1 MIEQLIEI
9 LIEKFRD
16 QKDRGGHPYIEHIF
30 RVAEEAEALQVGSY
44 ITGLIHDALEDTDLT
59 ADDLFLLGVRNADIN
74 RVSVLTRKPDD
85 VYEHYINRIKKYAKQ
100 YNDKIILAVKIADLN
115 DNLNASRLKG
125 LSNQDL
131 LRLQRYMNA
140 RKKLSATLDNLN
152 RNSK

>member
-1 MIEQLIEI
+1 MTEQLIEV

-74 RVSVLTRKPDD
+74 RVSVLTRKSDD

-125 LSNQDL
+125 LNNQDL

-140 RKKLSATLDNLN
+140 RKKLSATLNNLN

>member
-1 MIEQLIEI
+1 MTEQLIEV

-16 QKDRGGHPYIEHIF
+16 KKDRGGHPYIEHIF

-59 ADDLFLLGVRNADIN
+59 ADDLFLFGVRNADIN
-74 RVSVLTRKPDD
+74 RVSVLTRKSDD

-125 LSNQDL
+125 LNNQDL

>member
-1 MIEQLIEI
+1 MTEQLIEV

-16 QKDRGGHPYIEHIF
+16 KKDRGGHPYIEHIF

-44 ITGLIHDALEDTDLT
+44 VSGLIHDALEDTDLT

-115 DNLNASRLKG
+115 DNLNASTLKG

>member
-16 QKDRGGHPYIEHIF
+16 KKDRGGHPYIEHIF

-85 VYEHYINRIKKYAKQ
+85 VYEHYINRIKKYANQ

-125 LSNQDL
+125 LNNQDL

-140 RKKLSATLDNLN
+140 RKKLSATLNNLN

>member
-1 MIEQLIEI
+1 MTEQLIEV

-16 QKDRGGHPYIEHIF
+16 KKDRGGHPYIEHIF

-44 ITGLIHDALEDTDLT
+44 VAGLIHDALEDTDLT

-115 DNLNASRLKG
+115 DNLNVSRLKG
-125 LSNQDL
+125 LNNQDL
-131 LRLQRYMNA
+131 LRIQRYMNA

>member
-1 MIEQLIEI
+1 MTEQLIEV

-16 QKDRGGHPYIEHIF
+16 KKDRGGHPYIEHIF

-44 ITGLIHDALEDTDLT
+44 VSGLIHDALEDTDLT

-85 VYEHYINRIKKYAKQ
+85 VYEHYINRIKKHAKQ

>member
-1 MIEQLIEI
+1 MTEQLIEV

-16 QKDRGGHPYIEHIF
+16 KKDRGGHPYIEHIF

-59 ADDLFLLGVRNADIN
+59 ADYLFLLGVRNADIN

-125 LSNQDL
+125 LNNQDL

>member
-1 MIEQLIEI
+1 MIEQLIEV

-125 LSNQDL
+125 LNNQDL

>member
-1 MIEQLIEI
+1 MIEQLIEV

-100 YNDKIILAVKIADLN
+100 HNDKIILAVKIADLN

-125 LSNQDL
+125 LNNQDL

>member
-1 MIEQLIEI
+1 MIEQLIEV

-44 ITGLIHDALEDTDLT
+44 ITSLIHDALEDTDLT

-125 LSNQDL
+125 LNNQDL

>member
-1 MIEQLIEI
+1 MTEQLIEV

-16 QKDRGGHPYIEHIF
+16 KKDRGGHPYIEHIF

-125 LSNQDL
+125 LNNQDL

>member
-1 MIEQLIEI
+1 MIEQLIEV

-16 QKDRGGHPYIEHIF
+16 KKDRGGHPYIEHIF

-44 ITGLIHDALEDTDLT
+44 VSGLIHDALEDTDLT

-125 LSNQDL
+125 LNNQDL

>member
-1 MIEQLIEI
+1 MTEQLIEI

-125 LSNQDL
+125 LNNQDL

>member
-1 MIEQLIEI
+1 MTEQLIEV

-16 QKDRGGHPYIEHIF
+16 KKDRGGHPYIEHIF

-74 RVSVLTRKPDD
+74 RVSVLTRKHDD

-125 LSNQDL
+125 LNNQDL

>member
-1 MIEQLIEI
+1 MIEQLIEV

-44 ITGLIHDALEDTDLT
+44 VSGLIHDALEDTDLT

-125 LSNQDL
+125 LNNQDL

>member
-1 MIEQLIEI
+1 MTEQLIEV

-16 QKDRGGHPYIEHIF
+16 KKDRGGHPYIEHIF

-44 ITGLIHDALEDTDLT
+44 VSGLIHDALEDTDLT

>member
-1 MIEQLIEI
+1 MTEQLIEV

-16 QKDRGGHPYIEHIF
+16 KKDRGGHPYIEHIF

-59 ADDLFLLGVRNADIN
+59 ADDLFLIGVRNADIN

-115 DNLNASRLKG
+115 DNLNVSRLKG
-125 LSNQDL
+125 LNNQDL

-140 RKKLSATLDNLN
+140 RKKLSATLNNLN

>member
-1 MIEQLIEI
+1 MTEQLIEV

-16 QKDRGGHPYIEHIF
+16 KKDRGGHPYIEHIF

-59 ADDLFLLGVRNADIN
+59 ADDLFLFGVRNADIN
-74 RVSVLTRKPDD
+74 RVSVLTRKSDD

>member
-1 MIEQLIEI
+1 MTEQLIEV

-16 QKDRGGHPYIEHIF
+16 KKDRGGHPYIEHIF
-30 RVAEEAEALQVGSY
+30 RVTEEAEALQVGSY

-125 LSNQDL
+125 LNNQDL

>member
-1 MIEQLIEI
+1 MIEQLIEV

-100 YNDKIILAVKIADLN
+100 HNDKIILAVKKWWLTE
-115 DNLNASRLKG
+115 KMV
-125 LSNQDL
+125 LSWRNEMWNYL
-131 LRLQRYMNA
+131 LLQW
-140 RKKLSATLDNLN
+140 KSIFCCLN
-152 RNSK
+152 RIRGKCL

>member
-1 MIEQLIEI
+1 MIEQLIEV

-85 VYEHYINRIKKYAKQ
+85 VYEYYINRIKKYAKQ

-125 LSNQDL
+125 LNNQDL

-152 RNSK
+152 RSPK

>member
-1 MIEQLIEI
+1 MTEHLIEV

-74 RVSVLTRKPDD
+74 RVSVLTRKSDD

-125 LSNQDL
+125 LNNQDL

>member
-9 LIEKFRD
+9 LIEKLRD

-125 LSNQDL
+125 LNNQDL

-140 RKKLSATLDNLN
+140 RKKLSATLNNLN

>member
-1 MIEQLIEI
+1 MTEQLIEV

-16 QKDRGGHPYIEHIF
+16 KKDRGGHPYIEHIF

-44 ITGLIHDALEDTDLT
+44 VSGLIHDALEDTDLT

-125 LSNQDL
+125 LNNQDL

-140 RKKLSATLDNLN
+140 RKKLSATLNNLN
-152 RNSK
+152 RNFK

>member
-1 MIEQLIEI
+1 M
-9 LIEKFRD
+9 
-16 QKDRGGHPYIEHIF
+16 
-30 RVAEEAEALQVGSY
+30 QVGSY

-100 YNDKIILAVKIADLN
+100 HNDKIILAVKIADLN

-125 LSNQDL
+125 LNNQDL

-140 RKKLSATLDNLN
+140 RKKLSATLGNLN

>member
-1 MIEQLIEI
+1 MTEQLIEV

-16 QKDRGGHPYIEHIF
+16 KKDRGGHPYIEHIF

-44 ITGLIHDALEDTDLT
+44 VTGLIHDALEDTDLT

-74 RVSVLTRKPDD
+74 RVSMLTRKPDD

-115 DNLNASRLKG
+115 DNLNTSRLKG
-125 LSNQDL
+125 LNNQDL
-131 LRLQRYMNA
+131 LRLQRYMKA

>member
-1 MIEQLIEI
+1 MTEQLIEV

-16 QKDRGGHPYIEHIF
+16 KKDRGGHPYIEHIF

-115 DNLNASRLKG
+115 DNLNVSRLKG
-125 LSNQDL
+125 LNNQDL

-140 RKKLSATLDNLN
+140 RKKLSATLNNLN

>member
-1 MIEQLIEI
+1 MTEQLIEV

-74 RVSVLTRKPDD
+74 RVSVLTRKSDD

-125 LSNQDL
+125 LNNQDL

>member
-16 QKDRGGHPYIEHIF
+16 KKDRGGHPYIEHIF

-125 LSNQDL
+125 LNNQDL

-140 RKKLSATLDNLN
+140 RKKLSATLNNLN